1 MLSQRR
7 VTLDKVETIT
17 AFARDMSEFLKTSEL
32 TESRAFIRSF
42 VKEIQVSPGRATIH

>member
-1 MLSQRR
+1 MLLERR

-17 AFARDMSEFLKTSEL
+17 AYAEELSEVLRTSEI

-42 VKEIQVSPGRATIH
+42 R